1 MNPSSPKTFYFT
13 PDNTAGVGPTD
24 ILEMEK
30 VFEKILSN
38 NEDVSSK
45 DALTMP
51 VVIFEIH
58 SK

>member
-1 MNPSSPKTFYFT
+1 MNPSSLKTFYFT

-24 ILEMEK
+24 ILEMEN
-30 VFEKILSN
+30 VFEKILSD
-38 NEDVSSK
+38 NEDVSAK

-51 VVIFEIH
+51 VVIFEIY